1 MLLHRYMQKLY
12 QFHHI
17 LIYGGIGIMMI
28 IVVLEKVMHLKICC
42 CEKIS
47 MNMIRATKQLPKY
60 SKKSFKIMRK
70 LAGWDNDCLNDI
82 LNAKFI

>member
-1 MLLHRYMQKLY
+1 MTFKDDYCRIRKGNAPQNMA
-12 QFHHI
+12 
-17 LIYGGIGIMMI
+17 
-28 IVVLEKVMHLKICC
+28 VVK
-42 CEKIS
+42 KIS